1 MWICGAGESQESAP
15 KGLSDLL
22 TELSGVQTVYYRLE
36 YALRRLDNQNVA
48 MESPGC
54 IGAHVRTCGE
64 GGLKNTCS
72 SAEAREAGS
81 IGHTPIPAC
90 GDSQH
95 RHVPQLQSARVRRK
109 V

>member
-1 MWICGAGESQESAP
+1 MWICGAGERQDSAP

-22 TELSGVQTVYYRLE
+22 TELSGVQPVYYRRE

-48 MESPGC
+48 IESPGC

-72 SAEAREAGS
+72 SAEAREAPGAS
-81 IGHTPIPAC
+81 AIRLPAC

-95 RHVPQLQSARVRRK
+95 RHIPQH
-109 V
+109 